1 MLLIA
6 SFHGRIF
13 RPLKFLKGLHS
24 VNWFC
29 MCRSNGELVDH
40 LLLHSDVAHAL
51 WGDVFQIF
59 GIHWVMPGSVVN
71 LCFFLEEL
79 VWEA

>member
-24 VNWFC
+24 MNWFC
-29 MCRSNGELVDH
+29 ICRSNGELVDH
-40 LLLHSDVAHAL
+40 LLLHSNVAHAL
-51 WGDVFQIF
+51 WEDVFQIF
-59 GIHWVMPGSVVN
+59 GIH
-71 LCFFLEEL
+71 
-79 VWEA
+79 